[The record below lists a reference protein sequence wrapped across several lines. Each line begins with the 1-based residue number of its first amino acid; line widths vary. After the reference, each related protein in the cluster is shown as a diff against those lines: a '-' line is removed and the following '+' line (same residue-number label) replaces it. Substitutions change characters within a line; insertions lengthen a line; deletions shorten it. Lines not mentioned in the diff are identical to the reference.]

1 MHVLALSIGQH
12 IAEEIKQTTLLE
24 WIGAITGIYCVYLAA
39 KQNIWNWPVAII
51 SVIAYTIVFYKSMLY
66 GDAGLQIYF
75 FGTSVYGWYFWIKKK
90 ENNEKPVTSLS
101 AKEYILVI
109 IAILALWLLLAVF
122 LKNFTHTNVPYIDGL
137 CTAISLIAQILMT
150 RKVLQNWALWI
161 FVDICYVPLYIYKN
175 LYVTAVLYIIYL
187 VLASLGH
194 VDWQREYKRDLRPE
208 TRGRVSEA

>member
-1 MHVLALSIGQH
+1 MHSDLKCFHFKGLGFTYICPMHVLALSVGQH

-24 WIGAITGIYCVYLAA
+24 WIGALTGIYCVYLAA
-39 KQNIWNWPVAII
+39 KQNIWNWPVAIV

-66 GDAGLQIYF
+66 GDAGLQVYF

-90 ENNEKPVTSLS
+90 ENNEKPVTSLK

-122 LKNFTHTNVPYIDGL
+122 LKNFTHTNVPYIDAL
-137 CTAISLIAQILMT
+137 CTAVSLIAQILMT

-161 FVDICYVPLYIYKN
+161 FVDICYMCHYIFTK
-175 LYVTAVLYIIYL
+175 T
-187 VLASLGH
+187 
-194 VDWQREYKRDLRPE
+194 
-208 TRGRVSEA
+208 